1 MTQNQIKIQYL
12 ISRYRYRHKDNAEAL
27 NALTKI
33 LWYSYPVVYLDREQ
47 SQREAQRLINAR
59 RASKHR
65 VNRYIVNMAQCYDQL
80 HFVTLTFTDEVL
92 SKTSA
97 VTRHRYVTRWL
108 KANTRDYIGNVD
120 YGKQNGREHYHAVV
134 SFKRTPEGFEWPY
147 GFQNVKKVGSI
158 SPENRQKQQLSGYLL
173 KLSNHA
179 GKPNAGRIFHATGF
193 KEVDELPF

>member
-12 ISRYRYRHKDNAEAL
+12 ISRYRYRHKDNPKAID
-27 NALTKI
+27 ALTKI

-134 SFKRTPEGFEWPY
+134 SFKSTPEGFEWPY